1 MHLSNEMLRT
11 YHRKQKKLLI
21 ASIYFFDYSKTL
33 SPWKCDDSINDRSL
47 RIWWKIFFR
56 FFIYSFYIIRCR
68 QAFTRIVFVKPN
80 SLTLNELVQNHKK
93 FVIHYFE
100 IMTLK
105 SYSATNVL
113 SSAAI
118 ILHVITCASYTCIK
132 RWRRR
137 RMK

>member
-1 MHLSNEMLRT
+1 MQWNAAYLPQETKKVVDSNYL
-11 YHRKQKKLLI
+11 Y
-21 ASIYFFDYSKTL
+21 FDYSKTF

-68 QAFTRIVFVKPN
+68 QVFTRIVFVKPN

-93 FVIHYFE
+93 IVIHYVE

-118 ILHVITCASYTCIK
+118 ILHAITCASYTCII

-137 RMK
+137 RIK